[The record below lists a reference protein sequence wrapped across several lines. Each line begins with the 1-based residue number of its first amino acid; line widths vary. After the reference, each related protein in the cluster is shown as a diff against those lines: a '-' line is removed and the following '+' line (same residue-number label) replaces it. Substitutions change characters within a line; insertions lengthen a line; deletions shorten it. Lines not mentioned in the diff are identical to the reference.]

1 MNKIVLDTFI
11 QKYNLG
17 GKINS
22 VKQES
27 NGNTLSTRFISP
39 DKSLL
44 GELTLTKQTLP
55 EFEVGVYDTPLLSS
69 MLGSLAD
76 SIDFKLVN
84 IDGNPV
90 AFHLTDSVIS
100 ADYVLAAIGVI
111 PDVPELKN
119 IPEFS
124 TLVNIDSQ
132 FINSFIRGKGALA
145 DVETFAINPVDG
157 GVEFVIG
164 YSDINSNRIS
174 IKVQSGAV
182 NMTDSIVFNANL
194 FKELLNANKECS
206 KATLQISDKGLAH
219 IEFNVDDFNVK
230 YWLVSQQVQ
239 YEFTRIMG

>member
-17 GKINS
+17 GNVNS
-22 VKQES
+22 VKWNSDGE
-27 NGNTLSTRFISP
+27 TLSTRFISS

-44 GELTLTKQTLP
+44 GELTLAKQTLP
-55 EFEVGVYDTPLLSS
+55 EFEVGVYDTPLLSK
-69 MLGSLAD
+69 MLGTLAD
-76 SIDFKLVN
+76 KVDFTLTEVDN
-84 IDGNPV
+84 TPV
-90 AFHLTDSVIS
+90 AFHLTDSIIS
-100 ADYVLAAIGVI
+100 VDYVLAAIGVI

-119 IPEFS
+119 VPEFN
-124 TLVNIDSQ
+124 TLVNINSQ

-145 DVETFAINPVDG
+145 DVDTFAINPVDG
-157 GVEFVIG
+157 GVEFIIG

-174 IKVQSGAV
+174 IKAQSGAV

-230 YWLVSQQVQ
+230 YWLVSQQV
-239 YEFTRIMG
+239 

>member
-1 MNKIVLDTFI
+1 MNKITLDTFI

-17 GKINS
+17 GNVNS
-22 VKQES
+22 VKWNS
-27 NGNTLSTRFISP
+27 DGSTLSTRFISP

-44 GELTLTKQTLP
+44 GELTLVKQTLP
-55 EFEVGVYDTPLLSS
+55 KFEVGVYDTLLLSK
-69 MLGSLAD
+69 MLGTLAD
-76 SIDFKLVN
+76 KVDFTLTNVDN
-84 IDGNPV
+84 MPV
-90 AFHLTDSVIS
+90 AFHFTDSVMS
-100 ADYVLAAIGVI
+100 ADYVLAAVGVI

-119 IPEFS
+119 IPEFN

-145 DVETFAINPVDG
+145 DVETFAINPIDTG
-157 GVEFVIG
+157 LEFVIG

-182 NMTDSIVFNANL
+182 SITDSIVFNANL
-194 FKELLNANKECS
+194 FKEVLSANKVCS

-230 YWLVSQQVQ
+230 YWLVSQQ
-239 YEFTRIMG
+239 T

>member
-17 GKINS
+17 GNVNS
-22 VKQES
+22 VKWES
-27 NGNTLSTRFISP
+27 SGDTLSTRFISP

-44 GELTLTKQTLP
+44 GELTLVKQSLP
-55 EFEVGVYDTPLLSS
+55 EFEVGVYDTPLLSK
-69 MLGSLAD
+69 MLSTLAD
-76 SIDFKLVN
+76 KVDFTLTKVDN
-84 IDGNPV
+84 TPV
-90 AFHLTDSVIS
+90 AFHFTDSIIS

-119 IPEFS
+119 VPEFT
-124 TLVNIDSQ
+124 TLVNIDNQ

-157 GVEFVIG
+157 GVEVVIG

-230 YWLVSQQVQ
+230 YWLVSQQV
-239 YEFTRIMG
+239 

>member
-22 VKQES
+22 VKWES

-44 GELTLTKQTLP
+44 GELTLIKQTLP
-55 EFEVGVYDTPLLSS
+55 EFEVGVYDTPLLSK

-84 IDGNPV
+84 IDDNPV

-119 IPEFS
+119 IPEFT
-124 TLVNIDSQ
+124 TLVNLDSQ

-145 DVETFAINPVDG
+145 DVETFTVNPIDN

-182 NMTDSIVFNANL
+182 NMTESITFNAEL

-206 KATLQISDKGLAH
+206 KATLQISHKGLAH

-230 YWLVSQQVQ
+230 YWLVSQQV
-239 YEFTRIMG
+239 

>member
-17 GKINS
+17 GNVNS
-22 VKQES
+22 VKWES
-27 NGNTLSTRFISP
+27 SGDTLSTRFISP

-44 GELTLTKQTLP
+44 GELTLVKQSLP
-55 EFEVGVYDTPLLSS
+55 EFEVGVYDTPLLSK
-69 MLGSLAD
+69 MLDTLSDSVDFSLTEVD
-76 SIDFKLVN
+76 N
-84 IDGNPV
+84 TPV
-90 AFHLTDSVIS
+90 AFKIEDSIMT

-119 IPEFS
+119 VPEFT

-145 DVETFAINPVDG
+145 DVDTFAINPVDG

-174 IKVQSGAV
+174 IKAQSGAV

-194 FKELLNANKECS
+194 FKELLNVNKECS
-206 KATLQISDKGLAH
+206 KATLQISDKGLAY

-230 YWLVSQQVQ
+230 YWLVSQQV
-239 YEFTRIMG
+239 

>member
-17 GKINS
+17 GNVNS
-22 VKQES
+22 VKWES
-27 NGNTLSTRFISP
+27 SGDTLSTRFISP

-44 GELTLTKQTLP
+44 GELTLVKQSLP
-55 EFEVGVYDTPLLSS
+55 EFEVGVYDTPLLSK
-69 MLGSLAD
+69 MLGTLAD
-76 SIDFKLVN
+76 KVDFTLTEVDN
-84 IDGNPV
+84 TPV
-90 AFHLTDSVIS
+90 AFHITDSVIS

-119 IPEFS
+119 VPEFN

-157 GVEFVIG
+157 GLEFVIG

-182 NMTDSIVFNANL
+182 SLTESVVFNANL
-194 FKELLNANKECS
+194 FKEVLNANKECS

-230 YWLVSQQVQ
+230 YWLVSQQA
-239 YEFTRIMG
+239 

>member
-17 GKINS
+17 GNVNS
-22 VKQES
+22 VKWES
-27 NGNTLSTRFISP
+27 SGDTLSTRFISP

-44 GELTLTKQTLP
+44 GELTLVKQSLP
-55 EFEVGVYDTPLLSS
+55 EFEVGVYDTPLLSK
-69 MLGSLAD
+69 MLGTLAD
-76 SIDFKLVN
+76 SIDFTLVN
-84 IDGNPV
+84 VDSNPV
-90 AFHLTDSVIS
+90 AFHLTDSIMS
-100 ADYVLAAIGVI
+100 ADYVLAAVGVI

-119 IPEFS
+119 VPEFT
-124 TLVNIDSQ
+124 TLVNIDNQ

-145 DVETFAINPVDG
+145 DVETFAINPADN

-206 KATLQISDKGLAH
+206 KATLQISDKGLAY

-230 YWLVSQQVQ
+230 YWLVSQQV
-239 YEFTRIMG
+239 

>member
-1 MNKIVLDTFI
+1 MNKITLDTFI

-17 GKINS
+17 GNVNS
-22 VKQES
+22 VKWES
-27 NGNTLSTRFISP
+27 DGSTLSTRFISP

-44 GELTLTKQTLP
+44 GQLTLTKQTLP
-55 EFEVGVYDTPLLSS
+55 EFEVGVYDTPLLSK
-69 MLGSLAD
+69 MLGTLAD
-76 SIDFKLVN
+76 KVDFTL
-84 IDGNPV
+84 ITPPSDDETPI
-90 AFHLTDSVIS
+90 AFHFSDSVIS

-119 IPEFS
+119 EPEYK

-145 DVETFAINPVDG
+145 DVETFAITPVDG
-157 GVEFVIG
+157 GLEFTIG

-182 NMTDSIVFNANL
+182 SLTEPVVFNANL
-194 FKELLNANKECS
+194 FKEVLNANKECS

-219 IEFNVDDFNVK
+219 IEFSVDDFNVK
-230 YWLVSQQVQ
+230 YWLVSQQV
-239 YEFTRIMG
+239 